1 MRSVSIILNAF
12 LGLTS
17 IVGGI
22 GLIAGFGA
30 PPLDL
35 LKGSLFGNYFVP
47 GFALLIVVGGLASVA
62 TFSLIRG
69 HDRAR
74 VFSLLSAAAI
84 VIFEIV
90 EVVSIGSPEGAAR
103 SLQIVYFSIGILV
116 GVFSLLTKPRHPSQ
130 KASP

>member
-1 MRSVSIILNAF
+1 MRSVPIILNAF

-74 VFSLLSAAAI
+74 VFPYYLR
-84 VIFEIV
+84 
-90 EVVSIGSPEGAAR
+90 PR
-103 SLQIVYFSIGILV
+103 SLSSRSLRWFQLV
-116 GVFSLLTKPRHPSQ
+116 VLKARQEAFRLSTSL
-130 KASP
+130 